1 MNVTADWQRRSPSR
15 DALSACLA
23 GLVVGLLAGAALG
36 VLWWRLAPRVPLV
49 VRPGDSFPQGYQP
62 DGYIAADVSF
72 AVLGLVAGLAVAI
85 GLVTIRRHHLVWALC
100 AGLLAGGVGS
110 AVMWFVGR
118 RLGSVDIAGL
128 IATTTQDVV
137 VDAPLQVS
145 MPAVLLVW
153 PIATSTV
160 VTIAAAVDWWSGFG
174 KDVSERSA
182 PVEPG

>member
-1 MNVTADWQRRSPSR
+1 
-15 DALSACLA
+15 
-23 GLVVGLLAGAALG
+23 
-36 VLWWRLAPRVPLV
+36 
-49 VRPGDSFPQGYQP
+49 
-62 DGYIAADVSF
+62 
-72 AVLGLVAGLAVAI
+72 
-85 GLVTIRRHHLVWALC
+85 
-100 AGLLAGGVGS
+100 LLAGGVGS